1 MLVSDAMPTAGL
13 GDGTYRFADRVV
25 TVERGVAFL
34 EGTRTLAGS
43 TLCIGDALRR
53 VITVTGLPV
62 GAAVRMSA
70 TAAALLLGLDDRGA
84 LTPGHR
90 ADLVELDPELRPVR
104 VFLGGR
110 AVRPA

>member
-1 MLVSDAMPTAGL
+1 MLVSDAIPTAGL

-70 TAAALLLGLDDRGA
+70 TTAAPLLGLDDRGA
-84 LTPGHR
+84 LPRATAPIWSNSTPSS
-90 ADLVELDPELRPVR
+90 
-104 VFLGGR
+104 GR
-110 AVRPA
+110 